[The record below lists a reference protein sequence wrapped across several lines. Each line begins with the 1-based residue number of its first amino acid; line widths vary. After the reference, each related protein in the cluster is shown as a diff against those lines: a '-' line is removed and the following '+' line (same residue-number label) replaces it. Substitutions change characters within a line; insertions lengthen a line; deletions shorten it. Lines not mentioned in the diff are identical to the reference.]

1 MTASRELGATLV
13 EYGMILFLVVIGA
26 ITLVQSLGGAV
37 LDMFTSVLNGF

>member
-26 ITLVQSLGGAV
+26 ITLVQSLGGSV
-37 LDMFTSVLNGF
+37 LDVFTSVLNGF